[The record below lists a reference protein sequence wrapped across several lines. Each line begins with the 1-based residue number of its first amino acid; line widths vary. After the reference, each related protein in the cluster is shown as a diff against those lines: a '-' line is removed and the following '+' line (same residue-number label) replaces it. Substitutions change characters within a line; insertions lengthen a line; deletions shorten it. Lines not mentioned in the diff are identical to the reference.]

1 MKECASV
8 SRTCAAVVALIG
20 ALYLCAGLPTA
31 AADEQIPA
39 SSASNNTTLRKPTVK
54 QLERA
59 EEQDPADQL
68 LLQLEAGYLADFRR
82 GERERGYYRLDY
94 KGKTISQS
102 GDPITVRGAENVAVA
117 TRKEQTGDVHQLSLL
132 LDQGAIGLSG
142 GLLDVLGLQPLRL
155 PGVGDWL
162 RGTMRVSG
170 SLRHR
175 NLSLSGGLE
184 TKPIRLYNLL
194 TNRTESEVNPE
205 KLANFLVLGIAGNQ
219 QDTDD
224 DPSGP
229 GGTVDTAIF
238 TYRAGVSR
246 AWNWQVSEKGVA
258 ARRRLAVRIAR
269 ALREAGP
276 SGVLRQDTLLML
288 RSKHDANLLQTL
300 QSDDQ
305 LTVLER
311 VSLATLAALN
321 RTGMEVRPLNASEA
335 ATVLSEAESAAAK
348 DDFAGAPDQWTVR
361 AEAGLEGWY
370 TFSGPYGIRRHQ
382 SSFFAAL
389 DYVPNPKMAERFSI
403 QARYENGFLRASP
416 YQRVHSFKIV
426 AKIGF

>member
-1 MKECASV
+1 MRACASF
-8 SRTCAAVVALIG
+8 RRACIAVVALIG
-20 ALYLCAGLPTA
+20 ALHSSACPVPA
-31 AADEQIPA
+31 AAHGTRPRLDDVE
-39 SSASNNTTLRKPTVK
+39 NTTRRKPNAK
-54 QLERA
+54 QLKRA

-82 GERERGYYRLDY
+82 GERDRGYYRLDY
-94 KGKTISQS
+94 KGKTISES

-117 TRKEQTGDVHQLSLL
+117 RGREQTGDVHRLSLL

-142 GLLDVLGLQPLRL
+142 GLLDVLGLQPLHL

-162 RGTMRVSG
+162 RGTLRVSG

-175 NLSLSGGLE
+175 NLSLSGGVE
-184 TKPIRLYNLL
+184 SKPIAFYNSL
-194 TNRTESEVNPE
+194 TGQPASTVNRE

-229 GGTVDTAIF
+229 GGTADTALF

-246 AWNWQVSEKGVA
+246 AWNWQISEKGVA
-258 ARRRLAVRIAR
+258 ARRRLADRISR
-269 ALREAGP
+269 NLREAGP
-276 SGVLRQDTLLML
+276 SAVLRKEALQIFRGGNAADAL
-288 RSKHDANLLQTL
+288 RSME
-300 QSDDQ
+300 SDRQ

-311 VSLATLAALN
+311 VCIATL
-321 RTGMEVRPLNASEA
+321 RDMDRSSREMRPLNATEA
-335 ATVLSEAESAAAK
+335 VEARMKAEKAASA
-348 DDFAGAPDQWTVR
+348 DEFAGAPDQWSLR

-370 TFSGPYGIRRHQ
+370 TFTGPYGIRRHQ

-389 DYVPNPKMAERFSI
+389 DYVPNPKMAERFAI

-416 YQRVHSFKIV
+416 YERVHSFKIV

>member
-1 MKECASV
+1 MRACASLRR
-8 SRTCAAVVALIG
+8 SCSAVVGWIG
-20 ALYLCAGLPTA
+20 VCVLSAGPVPA
-31 AADEQIPA
+31 AADDPKPSQGFVE
-39 SSASNNTTLRKPTVK
+39 NTTQRKPGDE
-54 QLERA
+54 QLRRA
-59 EEQDPADQL
+59 EEQDPSDQL

-102 GDPITVRGAENVAVA
+102 GDPISVRGAENVVIAR
-117 TRKEQTGDVHQLSLL
+117 RKEQTGDVHQLSLL

-142 GLLDVLGLQPLRL
+142 GLLDVLGLQPLQL
-155 PGVGDWL
+155 PSVGDWL
-162 RGTMRVSG
+162 RGTLRVSG

-175 NLSLSGGLE
+175 NLSLSGGVE
-184 TKPIRLYNLL
+184 TKPIRLYNRL
-194 TNRTESEVNPE
+194 TGRTESEVNPE

-224 DPSGP
+224 DPAGP

-246 AWNWQVSEKGVA
+246 AWNWQISEKGVV
-258 ARRRLAVRIAR
+258 ARRRLAQRIAR
-269 ALREAGP
+269 ALRESGP
-276 SGVLRQDTLLML
+276 SAVLRQDTLLLMM
-288 RSKHDANLLQTL
+288 SKSDANVFQTL
-300 QSDDQ
+300 LSNDQ
-305 LTVLER
+305 LTLLER
-311 VSLATLAALN
+311 VSLLTLKELQ
-321 RTGMEVRPLNASEA
+321 RPTMEIRPLNVSEA
-335 ATVLSEAESAAAK
+335 AVAQREAESAAAK
-348 DDFAGAPDQWTVR
+348 DEFAGAPDQWTVR